1 MMEHDHFL
9 NPVRSA
15 GNLDTFWSR
24 RAILNALTEQLA
36 DFHGTCLDVGC
47 GRMPYKSLIL
57 AAPGK
62 VKRYIGMDLRAD
74 LRHPAYAQLN
84 AADLDWDGR
93 TIPLDPSTVDCALAT
108 EVFQYFHDL
117 ERVMQEV
124 IRVLKPGGLF
134 FFTLPFLW
142 PLHDSPY
149 DQFRYTPFALK
160 RLLEQAGF
168 CQIQM
173 KAMGGWDASL
183 AQMIGLWVRRRPMN
197 GLLRRVTS
205 KLALPVVRYLQK
217 KDKPK
222 PVSTDQ
228 QMITGISGT
237 ARKPTA

>member
-1 MMEHDHFL
+1 MESSLFL
-9 NPVRSA
+9 NPMRSA

-24 RAILNALTEQLA
+24 RAILNALTEQLTN
-36 DFHGTCLDVGC
+36 FHGTCLDVGC

-74 LRHPAYAQLN
+74 LGHPAYAQLN
-84 AADLDWDGR
+84 EPDLDWDGR
-93 TIPLDPSTVDCALAT
+93 TIPLDTSTVDCALAT
-108 EVFQYFHDL
+108 EVFQYFQNVEL
-117 ERVMQEV
+117 VMREV

-142 PLHDSPY
+142 PLHDAPI

-197 GLLRRVTS
+197 GQIRRIAS
-205 KLALPVVRYLQK
+205 ILALPVVRCLQK
-217 KDKPK
+217 TDKPQ
-222 PVSTDQ
+222 PVFTDQ

-237 ARKPTA
+237 VRKPPA